1 MEVGVT
7 GGGSLVYLG
16 ESVMS
21 PVVGPDQGLRV
32 SGLRVHRVVESFVL
46 LHGDR
51 SVCQAPVKD
60 LPSRRVV
67 AIASATA
74 DQREKGPDHQSH
86 YEHPTEGHQHPFPRA
101 PMSRICQYA
110 SDHAPSMSGLRGP
123 HRDRGTSPRS
133 VRAAGNPAVNARD
146 G

>member
-16 ESVMS
+16 ESVMR

-32 SGLRVHRVVESFVL
+32 SGLRVHCVVESFVL

-60 LPSRRVV
+60 LPCRRVV

-74 DQREKGPDHQSH
+74 DQREKGPDHRSH
-86 YEHPTEGHQHPFPRA
+86 FEHPTEGHQHPSAGAHVAHLPVRKN
-101 PMSRICQYA
+101 
-110 SDHAPSMSGLRGP
+110 HAPSMSGLGP
-123 HRDRGTSPRS
+123 HRDCGNPGVSSGEPRS
-133 VRAAGNPAVNARD
+133 QCA
-146 G
+146 